1 MKTSMALLS
10 ILLFAAFAA
19 AADVDGTWTGKI
31 DMNGMEVSVVWTFK
45 AEGAVLTGGVSQ
57 EGSPVMPLKDGKIE
71 GKDLTFV
78 LVVDMQ
84 GEQLS
89 INYKGILVSPTEMK
103 LTGEVMGQSFEYVVK
118 KKA

>member
-1 MKTSMALLS
+1 MKTSLAVLG
-10 ILLFAAFAA
+10 ILMLATLAA
-19 AADVDGTWTGKI
+19 AADVDGTWAGDI
-31 DMNGMEVSVVWTFK
+31 DMNGMSVPVVWTFK

-57 EGSPVMPLKDGKIE
+57 DGGPVMPLKDGKIE
-71 GKDLTFV
+71 GQDLAFV

-89 INYKGILVSPTEMK
+89 INYKGVLVSPTEIK
-103 LTGEVMGQSFEYVVK
+103 LTGDVGGQTFEYVVK